1 MQSLGLLLQR
11 EVIIGLALVGGV
23 ISTVGG
29 YLLRKNSTM
38 NPDTARFILNTGYA
52 VSWASV
58 AAFIAVGFL
67 SGR

>member
-11 EVIIGLALVGGV
+11 EVIIGLALAGGV
-23 ISTVGG
+23 ISTTGG
-29 YLLRKNSTM
+29 YLLRKNSTTRP
-38 NPDTARFILNTGYA
+38 NTARLILRTGYA

-67 SGR
+67 SGW